1 MKKAFLTLF
10 LIILSKQISFSNYVP
25 IPLKIDFSGVEIY
38 EDRIYSY
45 GNSNYVYFSLDSGNT
60 WKHKKISTFGSID
73 NLIKVDESL
82 YFLDSTGNIYQW
94 DNNLNTNIRNFNI
107 SLDEEE
113 FIKTIKVYNNNIYIR
128 TLERVMKFNSNFE
141 LIKEIKN
148 KITIEP
154 NTDYFNNSLF
164 TFFKDTLYLPFND
177 FEYEEGRML
186 LRYNENLELIDTIK
200 TKNLGSKNK
209 NFKSIYSDNNYIYY
223 EFTDRYLMKTNDF
236 INYDSI
242 MVASSD
248 IYIILKNQ
256 EIFNLSLTTNIVIDV
271 LWKHEN
277 IEKKGYRYLTFSN
290 LRDGKYRSKTFVN
303 RFAITE
309 NYVILVGLNNSVF
322 FAKLDESGNPYDLKV
337 INEMGSVYF
346 GDYSLPH
353 QLSDGRIMAL
363 GGYDSFYQKELYYSN
378 NNGETFHPLLDTSN
392 QKFKNFTNRWST
404 AHLFYHDNIDNRY
417 YFLHELVKIG
427 TNLATLYSTNY
438 DFNSTDAVDL
448 KDNLSATHNP
458 MEKLEVKK
466 FNNTTYYKY
475 NRSNQ
480 YGSGVTIYDLNLN
493 RIINRKL
500 GKLNSKLLFSSML
513 NENLDFIFFRD
524 SYLEGKYELVFTD
537 SSAINLKVIKTI
549 DYEKYYNNN
558 SITVNGM
565 DYLGLCYF
573 DSLKNK
579 VIYEIMN
586 CQTQEFI
593 TLKEADY
600 NEEEIENYKKT
611 ALYYFEGKLYFAF
624 LNSLFTIDFDKLNT
638 NIWNELKFRDNGR
651 IVKNMRMLN
660 NTLFAYY
667 SDDFNSEAIYKL
679 ENIDFTSS
687 IETTEDFEIPTIS
700 ILNLFPNPSEN
711 TVEISL
717 NFDQRYDINN
727 TEVTLFDINGIKS
740 NNIEYNI
747 IKLSVY
753 NSKIIID
760 ITNIVKGTYIINLN
774 LGNQNITRKFVK
786 N

>member
-1 MKKAFLTLF
+1 MKIIIILIFFTLSFINLKSFEITPLIYNYRGAEIFGDSLFVLSNEGYIKYSFDGGDNWKTKKIFNKQRVKFIFKNNNNYF
-10 LIILSKQISFSNYVP
+10 LISEIGMIKSYDLNLDKSNFEYDLKLTDESLIHSTIFKDEILYLRTFESVYKFEVDNKKVNKVDVSMPKLRIADKLFSSTIAIFKDNIYLPYDDSEFKDNRLIKMNLDLEIIDTLKFKEFDKNVEYNTIYINADDNYLYFNFVRHFIQRTNDFVMFDTMFCNCSDYNIKLFEDSFYYADALDQEKTYLKRIVYKGNKKSNETEIMSIFDIKDGYLRSYMDLSNFAISDKY
-25 IPLKIDFSGVEIY
+25 IIQSGKNGIY
-38 EDRIYSY
+38 LSY
-45 GNSNYVYFSLDSGNT
+45 LDSNR
-60 WKHKKISTFGSID
+60 KVFKSSTITEFGSI
-73 NLIKVDESL
+73 
-82 YFLDSTGNIYQW
+82 
-94 DNNLNTNIRNFNI
+94 
-107 SLDEEE
+107 
-113 FIKTIKVYNNNIYIR
+113 
-128 TLERVMKFNSNFE
+128 
-141 LIKEIKN
+141 
-148 KITIEP
+148 
-154 NTDYFNNSLF
+154 
-164 TFFKDTLYLPFND
+164 
-177 FEYEEGRML
+177 
-186 LRYNENLELIDTIK
+186 
-200 TKNLGSKNK
+200 
-209 NFKSIYSDNNYIYY
+209 
-223 EFTDRYLMKTNDF
+223 
-236 INYDSI
+236 
-242 MVASSD
+242 
-248 IYIILKNQ
+248 
-256 EIFNLSLTTNIVIDV
+256 
-271 LWKHEN
+271 
-277 IEKKGYRYLTFSN
+277 
-290 LRDGKYRSKTFVN
+290 
-303 RFAITE
+303 
-309 NYVILVGLNNSVF
+309 
-322 FAKLDESGNPYDLKV
+322 
-337 INEMGSVYF
+337 YF

-363 GGYDSFYQKELYYSN
+363 SGYDSFYQKALYYSD

-392 QKFKNFTNRWST
+392 QKFKNFTNRRST
-404 AHLFYHDNIDNRY
+404 AHLFYHDNIDDRY

-438 DFNSTDAVDL
+438 DFNSMDEVDF
-448 KDNLSATHNP
+448 KDNLSATSNP

-480 YGSGVTIYDLNLN
+480 YGSGVTIYDFNLN
-493 RIINRKL
+493 HIINRKL
-500 GKLNSKLLFSSML
+500 GKPNSKLLFSSML
-513 NENLDFIFFRD
+513 NENLDFIFFRETYFD
-524 SYLEGKYELVFTD
+524 GKFELVFTD

-600 NEEEIENYKKT
+600 NEDEIENYKKT

-638 NIWNELKFRDNGR
+638 NIWSELKFRDNGR

-740 NNIEYNI
+740 NNIDYNI